1 MVTLKYNLIVSL
13 YNLTLIMGV
22 LGEGDMYAE
31 SNMETYITICKIDS
45 QLGICCLSQGTQ
57 TGALYQPRGVGWGER
72 WKGES
77 RGRRYDI
84 SMDL

>member
-31 SNMETYITICKIDS
+31 SNMETYNTICKTHS
-45 QLGICCLSQGTQ
+45 QWEF
-57 TGALYQPRGVGWGER
+57 AV
-72 WKGES
+72 
-77 RGRRYDI
+77 
-84 SMDL
+84 